1 MRTKTTIDWNKE
13 TGEATVTITD
23 LHYNKN
29 FIGKAL
35 CCSEDKDM
43 CSRLTGLEIANRRA
57 FILYLKEQKK
67 KCMLEYEALKRF
79 QNSVKNCKYYN
90 EEFQIERKLL
100 KELSRYENTILFLKE
115 KISVENK
122 KLKEYIE
129 AKEDLY
135 KKVREGRNNKK

>member
-1 MRTKTTIDWNKE
+1 
-13 TGEATVTITD
+13 
-23 LHYNKN
+23 
-29 FIGKAL
+29 
-35 CCSEDKDM
+35 M

-67 KCMLEYEALKRF
+67 KCVLEYEALKRF